1 MDWENE
7 YKIDSR
13 TVEDLRKE
21 IGVLASSYTPE
32 WDFNEKNPDSG
43 SVIGLIFANQ
53 MGENIKKINL
63 VMEKY
68 RTEFVNMLNLSLRPA
83 YPANGAIVIE
93 LIQGTIEGIDV
104 PKGTKFLGT
113 NPGEET
119 QLVFES
125 TSDIHVTNS
134 RLTDILSLSGVF
146 GKIDPILG
154 TDARQLK
161 VPDVYFQHDSGIEPE
176 STEFSSFPL
185 FDYQSGGIQRN
196 ALLLFHESLFHITS
210 DVDLSIKVSGVN
222 GEDLADTLSD
232 PQLYAWSYYTEEGFL
247 PFESVK
253 AEKGA
258 VVLQK
263 SSLNPEAPL
272 LQDEDTAYSM
282 ICVEALQPV
291 TENME
296 VSSLL
301 ISSKCEKSRPEFI
314 YNDVEDLEAEEF
326 LPFGEI
332 VSVFDECYIGGDY
345 IFSQQDAF
353 VQMKFQL
360 SANKKLVTFTAA
372 QEREELKIIK
382 RKPRAVQYETAETS
396 PQRVVFEY
404 YNGIGW
410 RKLACTQDWSTLFD
424 GSHSGD
430 ICIEFYCPSDWKP
443 FTTGGYT
450 GRMLRMRVVQA
461 DNCYLQPCIH
471 TMPVLKDFSLSYTYF
486 NCWKQPQKLRKLC
499 GTSFFDLTPGMLRG
513 EPFEAFSALP
523 YQGNAL
529 YLGFDQKI
537 SGAPVSILFE
547 VQESIHFAGA
557 PLAFEYSTL
566 NGFEQ
571 LKVIDHTENMSETGT
586 VKFVLPSDF
595 AKKEIEGRSRY
606 WIRLVDERG
615 IFNNPDQYH
624 PVIKNIFLNAV
635 EIKNV
640 VTMPEEVFYIDAAMP
655 NMEFQLA
662 GQNILSADVFVNEK
676 GSLSLPAMRAMLEE
690 QPENVRVEY
699 DHLGNISEFFV
710 RWKEVDNFDSSK
722 PKDRHYLIDR
732 MDSTLHFGDG
742 ISVMIPSARKAPAI
756 TVQVSCCNGEAAN
769 LPAGAIT
776 EPFSRLLYVSDIY
789 NPIAT
794 YAGGDI
800 ESVENA
806 QIRGAN
812 LVNTKNRLV
821 SELDFVREI
830 KAYSSSIDKVKCIMN
845 QNINGEAEKG
855 LVNVAIMMKDYE
867 NGAYSFSNLKE
878 RLHQYLLA
886 KCEATLTK
894 IYLNEPVYVEISVC
908 VWAETNN
915 MDQSFEIQDSLKT
928 CIRNFL
934 DPNTGGNGSGW
945 QIGTLPDATQIY
957 RMLHSSQYGTAV
969 AYYAATA
976 RYIDKN
982 GVHERALD
990 EMKPGPF
997 MIGVNGNHTV
1007 HMRFVR

>member
-13 TVEDLRKE
+13 TVEDLRRE

-32 WDFNEKNPDSG
+32 WDFSEKNPDAG

-93 LIQGTIEGIDV
+93 LIQGTIDGIDV
-104 PKGTKFLGT
+104 PRGTKFLGAD
-113 NPGEET
+113 PDGET
-119 QLVFES
+119 QLIFET
-125 TSDIHVTNS
+125 TSDVHVTNS

-154 TDARQLK
+154 KDARQLK
-161 VPDVYFQHDSGIEPE
+161 APDAYFQREESMEPE
-176 STEFSSFPL
+176 SAEFAAFPL
-185 FDYQSGGIQRN
+185 FDYQTAGIQRN

-210 DVDLSIKVSGVN
+210 DVKLYIKVLGIN
-222 GEDLADTLSD
+222 GEDLAGTLAN

-253 AEKGA
+253 AEKDA
-258 VVLQK
+258 IVLQK
-263 SSLNPEAPL
+263 SNTSLEAPL
-272 LQDEDTAYSM
+272 PQDGGTVNPM

-301 ISSKCEKSRPEFI
+301 ISSKCDKSRPEFI

-326 LPFGEI
+326 LPFGEV
-332 VSVFDECYIGGDY
+332 VSVFDECYIGNDAV
-345 IFSQQDAF
+345 FSQQDAF
-353 VQMKFQL
+353 IQMNFRL
-360 SANKKLVTFTAA
+360 STNKKLVTFTAA

-382 RKPRAVQYETAETS
+382 RKPRAVQYETAQTS

-410 RKLACTQDWSTLFD
+410 RKLTCVQDWSSLFD
-424 GSHSGD
+424 GTHGGD
-430 ICIEFYCPSDWKP
+430 ICIEFYCPGDWKP

-461 DNCYLQPCIH
+461 DNCYLQPCVH
-471 TMPVLKDFSLSYTYF
+471 TMPVLKNLSLSYTYF

-499 GTSFFDLTPGMLRG
+499 GTSFSDITPGLLRG
-513 EPFEAFSALP
+513 ESFEAFSVLP

-547 VQESIHFAGA
+547 VKESIHFAGA

-586 VKFVLPSDF
+586 VMFVLPSDF
-595 AKKEIEGRSRY
+595 AKKEIEGRNRY

-615 IFNNPDQYH
+615 IFDNPDQYH

-640 VTMPEEVFYIDAAMP
+640 VTMPEEVFYIDASMP
-655 NMEFQLA
+655 NMEFQLS

-676 GSLSLPAMRAMLEE
+676 DSLSLPAMRAMLEE

-699 DHLGNISEFFV
+699 DHLGNIGEFFV

-722 PKDRHYLIDR
+722 PNDRHYLIDR

-742 ISVMIPSARKAPAI
+742 VSVRIPSVRKAPAI
-756 TVQVSCCNGEAAN
+756 TVQASCCNGEAAN
-769 LPAGAIT
+769 LPAGTIT

-794 YAGGDI
+794 YAGCDI

-821 SELDFVREI
+821 SELDFAREI
-830 KAYSSSIDKVKCIMN
+830 KAFSSSIDKVKCIIN
-845 QNINGEAEKG
+845 QNVNGEKEKG
-855 LVNVAIMMKDYE
+855 LVNAAIMMKDYE

-878 RLHQYLLA
+878 RLHQHLLS

-934 DPNTGGNGSGW
+934 DPNAGGNGSGW
-945 QIGTLPDATQIY
+945 QIGALPDAAQIY
-957 RMLHSSQYGTAV
+957 RMLHSSKYGAAV
-969 AYYAATA
+969 TCYAATA